1 MTKNYIG
8 IDVCEKKLDI
18 FLHPKGAYVQF
29 NNNKQGI
36 VKLCKYLQGQ
46 ETELIVMEAT
56 GKLETMCADMLMEHG
71 YQVSVVNP
79 ARVCYFRKSL
89 GYKAKTDMIDAE
101 VIARFGEVMKPV
113 PGNPSS
119 TIERQLRELS
129 ARRKQLVTLRDS
141 ERNRLRRVRDDYS
154 KQDMQENINY
164 LNGKLHKIEQ
174 IMLSLIKENEEKRKI
189 LEILVSIP
197 GIGEIIA
204 LTLMSNLPELGQLN
218 QKQIASLSGVFPLN
232 VESGNGKSH
241 RKMCYSGR
249 PKIRSTLYLATLVGI
264 KHNSFIR
271 AKFNELVA
279 KGKAKKVA
287 MGACMRKLIIIS
299 NSLIKE
305 NRLWHD

>member
-18 FLHPKGAYVQF
+18 FLHPKKEYVQY
-29 NNNKQGI
+29 NNSKQGI
-36 VKLCKYLQGQ
+36 TKLCEYLQGQ

-56 GKLETMCADMLMEHG
+56 GKLEAMCAEMLMDQG

-101 VIARFGEVMKPV
+101 VIARFGEIMKPEAS
-113 PGNPSS
+113 NPSS
-119 TIERQLRELS
+119 IMERQLRELS
-129 ARRKQLVTLRDS
+129 ARRKQLITLRDG
-141 ERNRLRRVRDDYS
+141 ERNRLRRVRDEYS

-164 LNGKLHKIEQ
+164 LNGKLCKIEQ
-174 IMLSLIKENEEKRKI
+174 IMLNLIKQNETKRHI

-218 QKQIASLSGVFPLN
+218 QKQIASLAGVFPLN
-232 VESGNGKSH
+232 VESGKGKSH

-249 PKIRSTLYLATLVGI
+249 PKIRSILYLATLVGI
-264 KHNSFIR
+264 RHNSFIR
-271 AKFNELVA
+271 AKFNELTA

-287 MGACMRKLIIIS
+287 MGACMRKLIIIA
-299 NSLIKE
+299 NSMIKE
-305 NRLWHD
+305 NRLWHE